1 MIDTLKITKRLIQ
14 AKMDPAH
21 AEVIAESIAEVT
33 STDLVTKADLANL
46 KMELNDKINELNDKI
61 NSKATQILWVV
72 VGVGALNWITQ
83 FFR

>member
-1 MIDTLKITKRLIQ
+1 MLDTLKITKRLIQ
-14 AKMDPAH
+14 AKMDPTH
-21 AEVIAESIAEVT
+21 AEAIAESIAEVT
-33 STDLVTKADLANL
+33 STDLATKADLANL
-46 KMELNDKINELNDKI
+46 KTELNDKINELNDKI